1 VRCFALQ
8 GKLTS
13 ANVADLEVTG
23 GIGQYSG
30 ARGRIVL
37 TTISAGEEG
46 GGFGEFLYQVSLSV
60 LLFICA
66 FISRLVGT

>member
-1 VRCFALQ
+1 MQ

-46 GGFGEFLYQVSLSV
+46 GGFGEFLYQVSPPFPLC
-60 LLFICA
+60 LC
-66 FISRLVGT
+66 SRFRTCWN